1 MTKDEV
7 MVGGGLVLA
16 ETALGRIWVAS
27 QLHSWAKESNYS
39 D

>member
-7 MVGGGLVLA
+7 MVARQRVWA

>member
-7 MVGGGLVLA
+7 MVAGQHVLA
-16 ETALGRIWVAS
+16 ETALRRIWVAS
-27 QLHSWAKESNYS
+27 QLHSWAKKSNYS